1 MRNKTNSLLT
11 DLYELTMAASYYQYK
26 PDTMATFDLFIRKM
40 PPQRSYF
47 IAAGLES
54 ALRYLERV
62 RFDKEE
68 LKYLKGLKLF
78 PQEFIEYLTKF
89 RFRGT
94 VWALPEGTV
103 FFPEEPIIRITAPI
117 IEAQIIESF
126 LLNIINLQVTM
137 ATKAARVVTAS
148 RGRAVYDFSLRR
160 TQGREAAMQVA
171 RCSYMAG
178 CRGTS
183 NVLAGKVFDIPVAG
197 TMAHSFVMSFESE
210 LSSFRA
216 FARTFPQKAILL
228 IDTYKEMQGLRNAIT
243 VAKEMEQTGV
253 KLRGIR
259 LDSGDF
265 VSSSK
270 KMRRIL
276 DNKGLSYVGIF
287 ASGNLDEYKIK
298 TLLDRGARID
308 SFGVGTHMGTASDT
322 PYSDVVYKIAAV
334 TDAQGRFLP
343 TMKLSRSK
351 MTYPGS
357 KQVWRYCDKKGNFK
371 RDLLTLEQEKI
382 QGAKPLLIKVMEK
395 GKLKYTFPSLS
406 AIRQYCSDNL
416 SRLPERYKRIDKPER
431 YSLKISKSLKHL
443 STQVSRKIL
452 TRSAS
457 LGLPSVVFM
466 DIDTQQDF
474 MDKNGAL
481 PVPQAHKITGNL
493 RRLTNFAQKRKMMIV
508 ASADKHRVG
517 DPEFKLFP
525 PHCVKGT
532 REQRKIAAT
541 QYRPA
546 TTIACNKRYPD
557 SVLRSRVRGKM
568 AVILEKS
575 QLSVFSNPNTK
586 PLLRDV
592 IQVYIYGVATEYCV
606 REAVLGLRH
615 LDIKTVVI
623 SDAIK
628 AVSPSAG
635 KKTVKELKDRG
646 VMFMTTEGVLKE
658 LSKR

>member
-40 PPQRSYF
+40 PPQRSFF

-287 ASGNLDEYKIK
+287 ASGYLDEYKIK

-308 SFGVGTHMGTASDT
+308 SFGVG
-322 PYSDVVYKIAAV
+322 K
-334 TDAQGRFLP
+334 
-343 TMKLSRSK
+343 
-351 MTYPGS
+351 
-357 KQVWRYCDKKGNFK
+357 
-371 RDLLTLEQEKI
+371 
-382 QGAKPLLIKVMEK
+382 
-395 GKLKYTFPSLS
+395 
-406 AIRQYCSDNL
+406 
-416 SRLPERYKRIDKPER
+416 
-431 YSLKISKSLKHL
+431 
-443 STQVSRKIL
+443 
-452 TRSAS
+452 
-457 LGLPSVVFM
+457 
-466 DIDTQQDF
+466 
-474 MDKNGAL
+474 
-481 PVPQAHKITGNL
+481 
-493 RRLTNFAQKRKMMIV
+493 
-508 ASADKHRVG
+508 
-517 DPEFKLFP
+517 
-525 PHCVKGT
+525 
-532 REQRKIAAT
+532 
-541 QYRPA
+541 
-546 TTIACNKRYPD
+546 
-557 SVLRSRVRGKM
+557 
-568 AVILEKS
+568 
-575 QLSVFSNPNTK
+575 
-586 PLLRDV
+586 
-592 IQVYIYGVATEYCV
+592 
-606 REAVLGLRH
+606 
-615 LDIKTVVI
+615 
-623 SDAIK
+623 
-628 AVSPSAG
+628 
-635 KKTVKELKDRG
+635 
-646 VMFMTTEGVLKE
+646 
-658 LSKR
+658 